1 MSVYDFG
8 KLDVIVN
15 KYNNTYHS
23 ATKIKPVVVT
33 SNTYINSSQE
43 INDKNPKF
51 RIGDIVKISKYE
63 NLFGKCYVPNLSEE
77 VFVIRK
83 IKNTVSWVYVIT
95 DLRGKVI
102 VGNFYEKEFQKTN

>member
-8 KLDVIVN
+8 KWDVIVN

-23 ATKIKPVVVT
+23 ATKIKSVVVR

-51 RIGDIVKISKYE
+51 RIGDIVKISI
-63 NLFGKCYVPNLSEE
+63 PNLSEE

-83 IKNTVSWVYVIT
+83 IKNTVSWAYVIT